1 MTAKQ
6 WKNKIKKNCRDAGT
20 YRKYFDPVI
29 ETLAGILEN
38 RDYAA
43 EAFIASGGKV
53 IILHTNK
60 AGASNLIQN
69 PALRLINDLNRD
81 ALMYWRELG
90 LTAASLRKINEQA
103 IKNSPELSALDKAL
117 LEFGA

>member
-1 MTAKQ
+1 MTEKQ
-6 WKNKIKKNCRDAGT
+6 WKSKIKKNCKDAGT

-29 ETLAGILEN
+29 ETLAGILAK
-38 RDYAA
+38 RDVTV
-43 EAFIASGGKV
+43 EQFVASGGKT
-53 IILHTNK
+53 IIEYTNK
-60 AGASNLIQN
+60 AGATNLMQS

-103 IKNSPELSALDKAL
+103 IRGSAEPSPLDKAL
-117 LEFGA
+117 MELGS